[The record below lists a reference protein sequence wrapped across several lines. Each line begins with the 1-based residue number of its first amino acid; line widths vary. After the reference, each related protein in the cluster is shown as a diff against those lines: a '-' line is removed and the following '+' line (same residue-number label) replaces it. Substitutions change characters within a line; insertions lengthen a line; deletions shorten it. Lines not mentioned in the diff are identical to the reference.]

1 MDKKKVGLTIE
12 SSHTTEKSVLGIHVE
27 AGSSVQSALT
37 VIYSL
42 HLESAL
48 ISVLLSCNPE
58 VNSRVIEHNTRK
70 NLHDSLTVRQID
82 RIHTWSST

>member
-1 MDKKKVGLTIE
+1 MLERGKKKKKFALFSRVGWE
-12 SSHTTEKSVLGIHVE
+12 QNSP
-27 AGSSVQSALT
+27 QPALT

-58 VNSRVIEHNTRK
+58 VN
-70 NLHDSLTVRQID
+70 LTVI
-82 RIHTWSST
+82 